1 MNRFALMMT
10 AAALLML
17 PAAYSQQ
24 PAPGRGAAAP
34 RPVSPEI
41 HADRT
46 VTFRLFAPKANEVT
60 LNGSW
65 EGARDIKMT
74 KDDHGIWSVTLG
86 PLGAQLWGYWYLVD
100 GVKALDPGNGET
112 QRDGSRIDNLL
123 MVSGP
128 ASDLWDFKDVPH
140 GTIQAVWYPSPT
152 LKQDRRRMYIYTPP
166 GYEANQT
173 RYPVLYLLHG
183 GGGDE
188 DAWVTMGRANVILDN
203 LIAAGKAKPM
213 IVVMPNG
220 NATQT
225 VSQGYAYG
233 PTPAPQSV
241 QAPAPP
247 PLQAAAGAGR
257 GGAAPRPPQPYPG
270 SYPESLVKDVIPFVE
285 KTYRV
290 IANTDNRAIAGLS
303 MGGGHT
309 LLATNYNPGVF
320 GYIGV
325 FSSGPRTVD
334 EAYEKQLE
342 AVKAGGVKFYW
353 TGAGTTDM
361 AREGTM
367 NLHSLLEKHG
377 FKTSYKEIPGSHYWF
392 LWRDFLGDFG
402 SILFR

>member
-1 MNRFALMMT
+1 MKHFRLRMFAI
-10 AAALLML
+10 AAALLIA

-24 PAPGRGAAAP
+24 AAAGRGAATP

-41 HADRT
+41 HPDHT
-46 VTFRLFAPKANEVT
+46 VTFRLSAPLANEVT

-65 EGARDIKMT
+65 EGARGIKMS
-74 KDDHGIWSVTLG
+74 KDDKGIWSVTVG
-86 PLGAQLWGYWYLVD
+86 PLGAQLWGYWYVVD

-123 MVSGP
+123 MISGP
-128 ASDLWDFKDVPH
+128 ESDLWDFKDVPH
-140 GTIQAVWYPSPT
+140 GTLHIVWYASPT
-152 LKQDRRRMYIYTPP
+152 LKEDRRRMYVYTPP

-188 DAWVTMGRANVILDN
+188 DAWITMGRANVILDN

-233 PTPAPQSV
+233 PTPARQSV
-241 QAPAPP
+241 QAP
-247 PLQAAAGAGR
+247 GR
-257 GGAAPRPPQPYPG
+257 GGAARPPQPYAG

-290 IANTDNRAIAGLS
+290 IANKDNRAIAGLS

-309 LLATNYNPGVF
+309 LLATNNNPGAF
-320 GYIGV
+320 GYIRV